1 MTKTTS
7 NYFLCK
13 QPILMLDGFGATAHK
28 LQQLFAK
35 ETLSPS
41 ENWGMFINNFTEKTR
56 QQQCCNC
63 GDY

>member
-1 MTKTTS
+1 
-7 NYFLCK
+7 
-13 QPILMLDGFGATAHK
+13 MLDGFGATAHK